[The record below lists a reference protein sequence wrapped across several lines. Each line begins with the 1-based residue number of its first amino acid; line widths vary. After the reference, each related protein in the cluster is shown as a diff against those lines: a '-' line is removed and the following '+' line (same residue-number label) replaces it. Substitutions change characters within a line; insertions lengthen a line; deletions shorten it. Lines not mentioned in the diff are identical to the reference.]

1 MNHERLTEVLR
12 APIVTEKSTRI
23 RAEANQIA
31 FKVAKDATKREIKKA
46 VEDRFNVTVA
56 NVRTANVKGKP
67 KRFGRIQG
75 RRNDWKK
82 AYVRLA
88 EGQDIDF
95 FGAE

>member
-1 MNHERLTEVLR
+1 MNHERLTQVLR
-12 APIVTEKSTRI
+12 APIVTEKSTRL

-31 FKVAKDATKREIKKA
+31 FKVANDASKREIKKA
-46 VEDRFNVTVA
+46 VEDRFNVKVE

>member
-1 MNHERLTEVLR
+1 MNHERLTQVLR
-12 APIVTEKSTRI
+12 APIVTEKSTRL
-23 RAEANQIA
+23 RAEANQIT
-31 FKVAKDATKREIKKA
+31 FKVATDATKREIKKA
-46 VEDRFNVTVA
+46 VEDRFNVKVA
-56 NVRTANVKGKP
+56 NVRTTNVKGKP

-75 RRNDWKK
+75 RRNNWKK

>member
-1 MNHERLTEVLR
+1 MNHERLTQVLR
-12 APIVTEKSTRI
+12 APIVTEKSTRM

-31 FKVAKDATKREIKKA
+31 FAVAKDANKREIKKA
-46 VEDRFNVTVA
+46 VEDRFGVKVE

-75 RRNDWKK
+75 RRKDWKK
-82 AYVRLA
+82 AYVRLS